1 MPRYLSSALE
11 ALLAIALVAALT
23 SALLPTM
30 GLASAALLFLLPV
43 LLAATRGGIGPAMI
57 AALAG
62 AAAYNY
68 FLLEPRFTFRV
79 HRLDNLV
86 SVFVLCV
93 VAVVTGRLATRLLAR
108 EAEANERAGASAEAA
123 TLAGLLS
130 AEPASEALDRALGY
144 LATRYGQVLLLDEVG
159 EGGLSSLDQSSLDQS
174 AAAWALHNGDV
185 TGHGT
190 LTMAAADWTFFPLV
204 RRNRPGDAVLALAR
218 PATGHTRTT
227 AEIERMAE
235 LCLQLGQSRDRESLL
250 RERRERELAE
260 ARDRLRSTFLASL
273 AHDFRTPLTV
283 IAGRLEQIAREM
295 PDARDAL
302 VAARRLDGM
311 MANLLAAARIEGGSL
326 SVACES
332 LDLID
337 VIGGVCDHLVLPA
350 AVTVRRDVAA
360 DLPFVRGDPVLLH
373 HVMANLI
380 DNAVRHARSQVTVAA
395 RADGERVVLSVEDDG
410 TGVPEA
416 ERALIFERFR
426 RIEGSDRTDG
436 SGLGLAIVKDFAD
449 AMGMEVSIVQG
460 AGGGARFEVSAPSAK
475 ATQP

>member
-11 ALLAIALVAALT
+11 ALLAVAAVSALT

-30 GLASAALLFLLPV
+30 GLESASLLFLLPV
-43 LLAATRGGIGPAMI
+43 LIAATRGGTVPAMI

-86 SVFVLCV
+86 SVFVLCA

-108 EAEANERAGASAEAA
+108 EAEANERAEASAEAA

-130 AEPASEALDRALGY
+130 IEPADEALKRALAY
-144 LATRYGQVLLLDEVG
+144 LAARYGQVVLVDEG
-159 EGGLSSLDQSSLDQS
+159 RPAAAEDGFSSLDQS
-174 AAAWALHNGDV
+174 ASAWALHNGDV

-190 LTMAAADWTFFPLV
+190 LTMAAAEWTFFPLV

-218 PATGHTRTT
+218 PATGLTRSQT
-227 AEIERMAE
+227 EIEHIAD
-235 LCLQLGQSRDRESLL
+235 LSLLLGQSRDRENLL

-283 IAGRLEQIAREM
+283 IAGRLEQLARER
-295 PDARDAL
+295 PDAVDAL
-302 VAARRLDGM
+302 IAARRLDGM

-326 SVACES
+326 SVTRES
-332 LDLID
+332 LDLVD

-350 AVTVRRDVAA
+350 EVTVIRDVAA
-360 DLPFVRGDPVLLH
+360 DLPFVQGDPVLLH
-373 HVMANLI
+373 HVLANLV
-380 DNAVRHARSQVTVAA
+380 DNALRHARSCVTVAA
-395 RADGERVVLSVEDDG
+395 REVGARVVLSVEDDG

-449 AMGMEVSIVQG
+449 AMGMEVSIGQG
-460 AGGGARFEVSAPSAK
+460 TSGGARFEVSAPCVK
-475 ATQP
+475 AGEA

>member
-11 ALLAIALVAALT
+11 ALLAVAVVAALT

-86 SVFVLCV
+86 SVFVLCA

-130 AEPASEALDRALGY
+130 AEPAGEALDRALGY
-144 LATRYGQVLLLDEVG
+144 LASRYGQVVLLDEAG
-159 EGGLSSLDQSSLDQS
+159 EGGMSSLDQS

-218 PATGHTRTT
+218 PATGHTRSS

-283 IAGRLEQIAREM
+283 IAGRLEQIARER

-350 AVTVRRDVAA
+350 AVTVKRDVAA

-373 HVMANLI
+373 HVMANLV
-380 DNAVRHARSQVTVAA
+380 DNAVRHARSQVTIAA
-395 RADGERVVLSVEDDG
+395 RADGERVILSVEDDG

-416 ERALIFERFR
+416 ERAMIFERFR

-449 AMGMEVSIVQG
+449 AMGMDVSIAEA
-460 AGGGARFEVSAPSAK
+460 AGGGARFEVSAPATK
-475 ATQP
+475 AAQL

>member
-11 ALLAIALVAALT
+11 ALLAVAVVSALT
-23 SALLPTM
+23 SALLPTV
-30 GLASAALLFLLPV
+30 GLESASLLFLLPV
-43 LLAATRGGIGPAMI
+43 LIAATRGGTVPAMI

-86 SVFVLCV
+86 SVFVLCA

-108 EAEANERAGASAEAA
+108 EAEANERADASAEAA

-130 AEPASEALDRALGY
+130 IEPATEAIDRALSY
-144 LATRYGQVLLLDEVG
+144 LSARYGQVVLVDEAGSSAG
-159 EGGLSSLDQSSLDQS
+159 EGGFSSLDQS

-218 PATGHTRTT
+218 PATGLTRTRGS
-227 AEIERMAE
+227 IEGVAA
-235 LCLQLGQSRDRESLL
+235 LCLLIGQSRDRENLL

-283 IAGRLEQIAREM
+283 IAGRLEQLERER

-302 VAARRLDGM
+302 IAARRLDGM

-326 SVACES
+326 SVSRES
-332 LDLID
+332 LDLVD
-337 VIGGVCDHLVLPA
+337 VIGGVCDHLVLPEE
-350 AVTVRRDVAA
+350 VRIIREVAA
-360 DLPFVRGDPVLLH
+360 DLPFVQGDPVLLH
-373 HVMANLI
+373 HVLANLV
-380 DNAVRHARSQVTVAA
+380 DNALRHARSKVTVAA
-395 RADGERVVLSVEDDG
+395 RDEGGRVVISVEDDG
-410 TGVPEA
+410 TGVAEA

-449 AMGMEVSIVQG
+449 AMGMDVEVGQG
-460 AGGGARFEVSAPSAK
+460 SSGGARFEVSAPCVKVGQA
-475 ATQP
+475 